1 MTIGNS
7 EFLGYIEDDPSYGEL
22 RTRRLR
28 NLPTCFENE
37 KYKNKY
43 LEYTYDFGDSWE
55 HAILLFGRLKK
66 LPRRIM
72 CFALL
77 ERVHLLQRIVEEKRD
92 GNILKDVVKRYQR
105 KGKLN
110 EEDKHLIQWFKDRNG
125 DCEVWDW
132 DSHAVN
138 QKLSAVRG

>member
-1 MTIGNS
+1 
-7 EFLGYIEDDPSYGEL
+7 
-22 RTRRLR
+22 
-28 NLPTCFENE
+28 
-37 KYKNKY
+37 
-43 LEYTYDFGDSWE
+43 
-55 HAILLFGRLKK
+55 
-66 LPRRIM
+66 
-72 CFALL
+72 
-77 ERVHLLQRIVEEKRD
+77 VEEKRD
-92 GNILKDVVKRYQR
+92 GDVVKRYQR